1 MVSVKSTR
9 ILVFVYNV
17 GLNNGRMYRIQ
28 QYTVRHRHQ
37 GYGETEDTRNL
48 TSQTKKVFY
57 FTGRMESEGLQ
68 TPYAEFCNNS
78 IHPAYCTRY
87 FQM

>member
-1 MVSVKSTR
+1 MLKVKNLLNSAAFRAGIPMVSVKSTR
-9 ILVFVYNV
+9 ILAFAYNG

-48 TSQTKKVFY
+48 TS
-57 FTGRMESEGLQ
+57 
-68 TPYAEFCNNS
+68 
-78 IHPAYCTRY
+78 
-87 FQM
+87 

>member
-9 ILVFVYNV
+9 ILVFVYNG

-37 GYGETEDTRNL
+37 GYKETEDTRDL
-48 TSQTKKVFY
+48 TS
-57 FTGRMESEGLQ
+57 
-68 TPYAEFCNNS
+68 
-78 IHPAYCTRY
+78 
-87 FQM
+87 